1 MSNVVAILS
10 GGMGSRIGGDI
21 PKQYLEVSGKMVI
34 VYCIERFIVNG
45 NIDAFII
52 AVNFKW
58 ETFLFSKIKSLDI
71 KIPVYFVQAGETRQC
86 TIYNVLQFANSIF
99 EPLDTIIIHDAAR
112 PLVTNRIINECIE
125 GCKKYDGVLP
135 VLPMKDTVY
144 QSEDGM
150 NISALLPRETLFSG
164 QAPEAF
170 KIGKY
175 LEAHKAISREELL
188 QINGSTEIAYKAG
201 MNIKMIQGDEINFKI
216 TTPEDLT
223 RFNLLISK

>member
-1 MSNVVAILS
+1 
-10 GGMGSRIGGDI
+10 
-21 PKQYLEVSGKMVI
+21 
-34 VYCIERFIVNG
+34 
-45 NIDAFII
+45 
-52 AVNFKW
+52 
-58 ETFLFSKIKSLDI
+58 
-71 KIPVYFVQAGETRQC
+71 
-86 TIYNVLQFANSIF
+86 
-99 EPLDTIIIHDAAR
+99 
-112 PLVTNRIINECIE
+112 
-125 GCKKYDGVLP
+125 
-135 VLPMKDTVY
+135 MKDTVY

-188 QINGSTEIAYKAG
+188 QINGSTEIAYIAG